1 MAIRPVD
8 LQGAILQQTQIAGAQ
23 KAAEDAP
30 RAAQVA
36 AQAQFVQQLE
46 RREETVNETESLH
59 GNRVN
64 PEGERQGGGAGYRK
78 RERKPGEPLPE
89 DAVELAAYS
98 DGEHIID
105 FTA

>member
-8 LQGAILQQTQIAGAQ
+8 LQGAILQQTQIAGVA
-23 KAAEDAP
+23 KTAEDAP
-30 RAAQVA
+30 RAAQIG
-36 AQAQFVQQLE
+36 AQTQFVEQLE
-46 RREETVNETESLH
+46 KREETVHETDSLE

-64 PEGERQGGGAGYRK
+64 PEGERQGGGPGYRR

-89 DAVELAAYS
+89 DAVELAEYS